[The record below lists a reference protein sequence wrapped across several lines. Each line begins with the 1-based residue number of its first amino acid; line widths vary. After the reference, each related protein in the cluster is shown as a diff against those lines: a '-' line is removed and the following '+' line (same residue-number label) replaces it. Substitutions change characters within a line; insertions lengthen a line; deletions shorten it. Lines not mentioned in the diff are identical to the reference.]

1 MAATKETTMHHALI
15 TGANRGLGLE
25 HARQLLDRGW
35 HISAAVR
42 DPDAATEL
50 RALPVGTGKLDIHAY
65 DAADPESAEALAK
78 VVTGPVDLLFAN
90 AGMMAPETRKF
101 GRAAGAAMVEE
112 FKVNTIAPLALVEA
126 FVDQVAQSEMK
137 VIALQSSRMGSIREN
152 GSGAAYGYRGSKAAL
167 NAIGKSLSVDLKD
180 RGIVVL
186 ILHPGWV
193 KTDMGG
199 PNGQLTVQESVS
211 GQLDLIARA
220 YGNPV
225 MSGRFYHVS
234 GQDLPW

>member
-1 MAATKETTMHHALI
+1 MHHALI

-25 HARQLLDRGW
+25 HARQLLERGW
-35 HISAAVR
+35 HVSAAVR
-42 DPDAATEL
+42 DPAAATEL
-50 RALPVGTGKLDIHAY
+50 AALPVGKGKLDVHAY
-65 DAADPESAEALAK
+65 DAADPDSADALAK
-78 VVTGPVDLLFAN
+78 VVTGPIDLLFAN
-90 AGMMAPETRKF
+90 AGMMAPETRRF
-101 GRAAGAAMVEE
+101 GAAAGAAMLEE
-112 FKVNTIAPLALVEA
+112 FKVNSIAPLALVEA
-126 FVDQVAQSEMK
+126 FVDRVAESEMK
-137 VIALQSSRMGSIREN
+137 VVALQSSRMGSIRDN
-152 GSGAAYGYRGSKAAL
+152 GSGGGYGYRASKAAL
-167 NAIGKSLSVDLKD
+167 NAIGKSLSIDLKD

-186 ILHPGWV
+186 TLHPGWV
-193 KTDMGG
+193 KTAMGG

>member
-1 MAATKETTMHHALI
+1 MHHALI

-25 HARQLLDRGW
+25 HARQLLERGW
-35 HISAAVR
+35 HVSAAVR
-42 DPDAATEL
+42 DPNTATEL
-50 RALPVGTGKLDIHAY
+50 AALPVGDGKLDLHAY
-65 DAADPESAEALAK
+65 DAADPASAAALASA
-78 VVTGPVDLLFAN
+78 VAGPVDLLFAN

-101 GRAAGAAMVEE
+101 GSAAGAAMLEE
-112 FKVNTIAPLALVEA
+112 FKVNSIAPLALVEA
-126 FVDQVAQSEMK
+126 FADKVAASEMK
-137 VIALQSSRMGSIREN
+137 VIALQSSRMGSIRDN
-152 GSGAAYGYRGSKAAL
+152 DSGGGYGYRASKAAL
-167 NAIGKSLSVDLKD
+167 NAIGKSLSIDLKD
-180 RGIVVL
+180 RGVVVL
-186 ILHPGWV
+186 TLHPGWV

-199 PNGQLTVQESVS
+199 PNGNLTVQESVS

>member
-1 MAATKETTMHHALI
+1 MHHALI

-25 HARQLLDRGW
+25 HARQLLERGW
-35 HISAAVR
+35 HVSAAVR
-42 DPDAATEL
+42 NPDAAAEL
-50 RALPVGTGKLDIHAY
+50 AALAEGEGKLDIHAY
-65 DAADPESAEALAK
+65 DAADPAGAAALAA

-90 AGMMAPETRKF
+90 AGMASSETRAF
-101 GRAAGAAMVEE
+101 GQAAGAAMLDE
-112 FKVNTIAPLALVEA
+112 FRVNTIAPLALVEA
-126 FVDQVAQSEMK
+126 FAGQVEASEMK
-137 VIALQSSRMGSIREN
+137 VIALQSSRMGSVREN
-152 GSGAAYGYRGSKAAL
+152 ESGGAYGYRSSKAAL
-167 NAIGKSLSVDLKD
+167 NAIGKSLSIDLKD

-199 PNGQLTVQESVS
+199 PHGQLTVQESVS

>member
-1 MAATKETTMHHALI
+1 MHHALI

-25 HARQLLDRGW
+25 HARQLLERGW
-35 HISAAVR
+35 HVSAAVR
-42 DPDAATEL
+42 DPAAATEL
-50 RALPVGTGKLDIHAY
+50 AALQVGAGKLDIHAY
-65 DAADPESAEALAK
+65 DAADPDSAQALARM
-78 VVTGPVDLLFAN
+78 VTGPVDLLFAN
-90 AGMMAPETRKF
+90 AGMMAPETRRF
-101 GRAAGAAMVEE
+101 GAAAGAAMLEE
-112 FKVNTIAPLALVEA
+112 FRVNSIAPLALVEA
-126 FVDQVAQSEMK
+126 FVDRVAESEMK
-137 VIALQSSRMGSIREN
+137 VIALQSSRMGSVRDN
-152 GSGAAYGYRGSKAAL
+152 DSGGGYGYRASKAAL
-167 NAIGKSLSVDLKD
+167 NAIGKSLSIDLKD

>member
-1 MAATKETTMHHALI
+1 
-15 TGANRGLGLE
+15 
-25 HARQLLDRGW
+25 
-35 HISAAVR
+35 
-42 DPDAATEL
+42 
-50 RALPVGTGKLDIHAY
+50 
-65 DAADPESAEALAK
+65 
-78 VVTGPVDLLFAN
+78 
-90 AGMMAPETRKF
+90 MAPETRKF
-101 GRAAGAAMVEE
+101 GSAAGAAMVEE

-167 NAIGKSLSVDLKD
+167 NAIGKSLSIDLKD